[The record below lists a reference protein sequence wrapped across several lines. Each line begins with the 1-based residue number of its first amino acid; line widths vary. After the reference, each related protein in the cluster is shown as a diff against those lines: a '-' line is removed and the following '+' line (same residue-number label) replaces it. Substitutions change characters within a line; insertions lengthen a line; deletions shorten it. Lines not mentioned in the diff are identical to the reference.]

1 MNTRRRL
8 LACLP
13 AGLLPATASAF
24 RFEAPTAAEAADYAE
39 RACDQAGL
47 HDLLRAELDRVA
59 DGRPLPPE
67 VAPRLAALAR
77 CPFCGCG
84 VAGAPDHGEGARPG
98 PG

>member
-1 MNTRRRL
+1 MSTRRRL

-24 RFEAPTAAEAADYAE
+24 RFEPPTAEVAAEYGS
-39 RACDQAGL
+39 RACGQAEL

-67 VAPRLAALAR
+67 AEPRLAALAR

-84 VAGAPDHGEGARPG
+84 VAGAADHGERGRPA